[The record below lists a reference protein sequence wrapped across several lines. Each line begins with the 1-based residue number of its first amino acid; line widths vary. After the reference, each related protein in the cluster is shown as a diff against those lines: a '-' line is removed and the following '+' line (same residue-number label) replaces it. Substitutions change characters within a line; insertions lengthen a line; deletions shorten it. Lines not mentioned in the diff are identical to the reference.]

1 MSSASLLV
9 VTCLASAALFSTPG
23 RAHAPTDQRGLG
35 LEATCRVAS
44 GSNQTE
50 FHIVLRNDS
59 GADTAVVVGFGLGN
73 GHAYFPVGVSVRS
86 TTPAGEEKFSFS
98 PVPPVW
104 VGGRLD
110 PWLVPL
116 PTGAT
121 YSFSVPTTHFWN
133 LESGIHRSA
142 RAHRPG
148 CVGSAARHISGI
160 RQEGM
165 RLWKVWIGELAS
177 TSIKLPADCER
188 GM

>member
-1 MSSASLLV
+1 M
-9 VTCLASAALFSTPG
+9 FSTPG
-23 RAHAPTDQRGLG
+23 RPQAQTDQRGLG
-35 LEATCRVAS
+35 LEATCRAAS

-59 GADTAVVVGFGLGN
+59 GADTTVVVGFALGN

-86 TTPAGEEKFSFS
+86 TTPAGEEKFSYS
-98 PVPPVW
+98 PVPPVR

-133 LESGIHRSA
+133 LESGYIDQRERTVRVVLKARPVTSSA
-142 RAHRPG
+142 M
-148 CVGSAARHISGI
+148 
-160 RQEGM
+160 EGM

-177 TSIKLPADCER
+177 TPIKLPADCER
-188 GM
+188 DVNTRHR